1 MVERKKNPYVEN
13 LNIIHMLHISF
24 HFNSDTRT
32 KKLKLQFERSGMV
45 QLQKIRGS
53 LTLHVVD
60 ILIKLDIS
68 FLHFM

>member
-1 MVERKKNPYVEN
+1 
-13 LNIIHMLHISF
+13 MLHISF

-53 LTLHVVD
+53 LMLHVLD
-60 ILIKLDIS
+60 ILIGLDIS
-68 FLHFM
+68 FLNFM